1 MVVVGAKPD
10 ITPDGA
16 KTGAAFVEALGLP
29 VTVVAETAEKIAEL
43 QDSVK
48 GMEDGIKSAKT
59 ELDTV
64 PVLAK
69 AAVNNL
75 NVELEKLAGA
85 IQKVVFGKVE
95 RIADTRDEQIAE
107 LKAGIEAVK
116 EGAEA
121 KGNKARA
128 RGEKKVSKI
137 TRKID
142 AKIFKIEAQFKNDL
156 AGLRDQISS
165 LESETKSAKAE
176 LGTLAK
182 IKSLFT

>member
-29 VTVVAETAEKIAEL
+29 VTVVAETAQKIAEL

-59 ELDTV
+59 GLDTV

-85 IQKVVFGKVE
+85 AREAILGKIN
-95 RIADTRDEQIAE
+95 RIEDARDAKIVALDTE
-107 LKAGIEAVK
+107 IEAVK
-116 EGAEA
+116 D
-121 KGNKARA
+121 KAGIKSNYVRN
-128 RGEKKVSKI
+128 RGERKVSKI
-137 TRKID
+137 TKKID
-142 AKIFKIEAQFKNDL
+142 AKIFEIEAQFKNDL

-182 IKSLFT
+182 IKSLFA